1 MQVQIIESNR
11 GGKIALHDGH
21 PYKQKQSTFN
31 CIHWRCTKNYNL
43 KCPGILKTEN
53 KTAIETKG
61 THNHECD
68 PGECKAKEVVN
79 QIKRRAQYSTPTVA
93 IANKI

>member
-21 PYKQKQSTFN
+21 SYIQKQSTN
-31 CIHWRCTKNYNL
+31 NYQL
-43 KCPGILKTEN
+43 KCPAILKTKNE
-53 KTAIETKG
+53 TVIEAKG

-68 PGECKAKEVVN
+68 PGKCKN
-79 QIKRRAQYSTPTVA
+79 LRTISQSSS
-93 IANKI
+93 KI